1 MKNQIL
7 NIKTLALLVTVL
19 AFGFNT
25 AKAQVDGNFSDRDLS
40 NLTTVLSENN
50 PEPNVSPVTL
60 DSTTLPIVYIYT
72 NFQLIWNEPKIT
84 AVMGII
90 NNGYMQWNHVTD
102 SFNDYLGYIGIETRG
117 NISQLYAQKSY
128 GFETRDS
135 LGNNLDTSLLG
146 MPQDND
152 WILYGPYDD
161 RSLMKNVMTFELARQ
176 MGYWAPRTKLVEL
189 IINYGFGPDYR
200 GVYVLMEKIKRDNNR
215 VNIAKLDSNDLAGDS
230 VTGGYILAVD
240 SNFWSGEAGFN
251 TNPQGLWFS
260 FKYPTDTVLPLQ
272 AQYIE
277 MYVDSFE
284 FALAMPNF
292 ADLQNGY
299 RKYCYE
305 NTFMDYFFFQE
316 MSKSIDAYKRSNYLF
331 KDKFSKGGKLQ
342 NGPLWDYNSAW
353 GINAC
358 TLGADSGWVYNTY
371 CWPSTSPI
379 PFWYPRMLQDSIYTR
394 DLHCRWITWRNS
406 VLDTVNIFNIIDS
419 IANYLAVPSSREY
432 TKYNFTEN
440 YQNQVDSLKRYIRK
454 RLVWLDANMPGNCWN
469 LSVTDNPAL
478 EDMFTVYPNPV
489 TDDQGSV
496 TLSFYLSTEK
506 KLSVTLF
513 NTLGEQVKS
522 FGNENY
528 SSGSNNIS
536 LQLGTIPPGMYY
548 IQVSDG
554 SVTFSKKIVK
564 VN

>member
-1 MKNQIL
+1 MKTIYSL
-7 NIKTLALLVTVL
+7 SFALLSFVS
-19 AFGFNT
+19 FNS
-25 AKAQVDGNFSDRDLS
+25 AKAQSHVDYFSSMFPKNNAVTPES
-40 NLTTVLSENN
+40 NLLPTAA
-50 PEPNVSPVTL
+50 PVTL

-84 AVMGII
+84 AAMGII

-117 NISQLYAQKSY
+117 NISQLYPQKSY

-161 RSLMKNVMTFELARQ
+161 RTLMKNVMTFELGRQ
-176 MGYWAPRTKLVEL
+176 MGYWAPRCKLVEL

-215 VNIAKLDSNDLAGDS
+215 VDIAKLDLDDNAGDS
-230 VTGGYILAVD
+230 VTGGYILAID
-240 SNFWSGEAGFN
+240 SNFWTGEAGFN
-251 TNPQGLWFS
+251 TLPQGLWFS
-260 FKYPTDTVLPLQ
+260 FKYPNDTVTPQQ

-284 FALAMPNF
+284 FSLSMPNF

-305 NTFMDYFFFQE
+305 NSFMDYFFFQE
-316 MSKSIDAYKRSNYLF
+316 MSKNIDAYKRSNYLC

-358 TLGADSGWVYNTY
+358 TLGQDTGWVYNTY
-371 CWPSTSPI
+371 CWPSLSPI
-379 PFWYPRMLQDSIYTR
+379 PFWYPRMLQDSIYAR
-394 DLHCRWITWRNS
+394 DLHCRWITWRS
-406 VLDTVNIFNIIDS
+406 TVLDTNNIFNIIDS
-419 IANYLAVPSSREY
+419 IAAYLSVPATREY
-432 TKYNFTEN
+432 TKYDFTEN
-440 YQNQVDSLKRYIRK
+440 YQNQVDSFKTFIRK
-454 RLVWLDANMPGNCWN
+454 RLIWMDANMPGNCWN
-469 LSVTDNPAL
+469 LSVSDNTLL
-478 EDMFTVYPNPV
+478 ESMFSVFPNPFN
-489 TDDQGSV
+489 SEI
-496 TLSFYLSTEK
+496 TLSFYLDTER
-506 KLSVTLF
+506 KLKIDLY
-513 NTLGEQVKS
+513 NTLGQQVKS
-522 FGNENY
+522 FNEQNFLA
-528 SSGSNNIS
+528 GSNSIS
-536 LQLGTIPPGMYY
+536 LSLENIPPGIYY
-548 IQVSDG
+548 LQVSDG
-554 SVTFSKKIVK
+554 TAFFSKKIVK